1 MIKNVPHG
9 SIIESSNSS
18 PHWSQ
23 LPNFDAREINLG
35 LSHRRGASE
44 GETADL
50 RLPHVSGRAELFGKI
65 LPEWVQPYAVEKEKN
80 PDEGLFTAAALQQR
94 DPDYISVYSW
104 NYQVPSQTVRRY
116 YGDLLA
122 GKFPYAIVFD
132 AETTR
137 VPAWIYPRSDRF
149 PGRPYHHPPAEKLN
163 RVHPEITA
171 LSAEYVG
178 AERRN

>member
-1 MIKNVPHG
+1 MHG
-9 SIIESSNSS
+9 KLILA
-18 PHWSQ
+18 W
-23 LPNFDAREINLG
+23 
-35 LSHRRGASE
+35 SHRRGASE

-65 LPEWVQPYAVEKEKN
+65 LPDWVQPYAVEKEKN
-80 PDEGLFTAAALQQR
+80 PDEGLFTAAALQKR

-132 AETTR
+132 AETER
-137 VPAWIYPRSDRF
+137 VPAWIYPRSDRL
-149 PGRPYHHPPAEKLN
+149 PGRPYHHLAAEKLN
-163 RVHPEITA
+163 RVHAEITA
-171 LSAEYVG
+171 LSAELRRRG
-178 AERRN
+178 AAELK